1 MSIMRRNDFL
11 DFYEKNAA
19 GCGDSFT
26 FKSEWLNIIKG
37 KNAEYRAWFY
47 DVIVAYGI
55 HGQILADM
63 PDSMKVDMK
72 PIIDEMYESIVL
84 YESSFVSKLN
94 EFEMMGIIDEYEAF
108 CREVEELKETGAKEV

>member
-1 MSIMRRNDFL
+1 
-11 DFYEKNAA
+11 
-19 GCGDSFT
+19 
-26 FKSEWLNIIKG
+26 
-37 KNAEYRAWFY
+37 
-47 DVIVAYGI
+47 
-55 HGQILADM
+55 M